1 MYKILI
7 IEDEALIA
15 MQIKT
20 FLTRKGFDIV
30 GYASNYIEAYELFVS
45 SRPNIVICDINLNDE
60 LTGIEIVEELKQLGM
75 FEVLYLTS
83 YSDAPTLK
91 KAFATQPF
99 SYITK
104 PFKEID
110 LYNSLLLC
118 TTKLQTICN
127 DSAYAYDIVTKVL
140 KYKNEIVKFTKQ
152 EADLFHICYLNRGKY
167 VPMNIVEHT
176 IWYDESVTG
185 STKRGLFHRMS
196 KKIGKEIFEYDSLL
210 GCKVNL

>member
-20 FLTRKGFDIV
+20 FLTRKNFDVV
-30 GYASNYIEAYELFVS
+30 GYASNYIEAYELFVNS
-45 SRPNIVICDINLNDE
+45 QPNIIICDINLHDE
-60 LTGIEIVEELKQLGM
+60 LNGIEIVEQLKQFGM

-83 YSDAPTLK
+83 YSDASTLK

-118 TTKLQTICN
+118 TTKLQGTNN
-127 DSAYAYDIVTKVL
+127 DSEYSYDILTKVL
-140 KYKNEIVKFTKQ
+140 KYKNEIIKFTKQ

-167 VPMNIVEHT
+167 VPMHIIEHT

-185 STKRGLFHRMS
+185 STKRGLFYRMS
-196 KKIGKEIFEYDSLL
+196 KKIVKDIFEHDSVL